1 MSKQTVL
8 DEFVE
13 LYDIVSILQK
23 RLETEDTDLLIH
35 QLDDIRK
42 NLVEMKKLFLSDS
55 IDAAAFKEVVLQNRN
70 SVKKI
75 VAKTDGWLRKHERLI
90 RSIQIWRD
98 YLDEMTPIR
107 HGMFRKLLDDAVLSS
122 DVKER
127 GRRQC
132 ESCFA
137 NCY

>member
-42 NLVEMKKLFLSDS
+42 NLVEMKKMFLSDS

-107 HGMFRKLLDDAVLSS
+107 HGMFRKFLDDSVLYS